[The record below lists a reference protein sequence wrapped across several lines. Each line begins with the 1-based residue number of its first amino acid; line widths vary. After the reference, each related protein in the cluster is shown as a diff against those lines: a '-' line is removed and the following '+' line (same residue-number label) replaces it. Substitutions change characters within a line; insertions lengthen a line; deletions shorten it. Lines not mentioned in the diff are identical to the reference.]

1 MKAETAP
8 KQDVAAYPAPYILMP
23 RLLRLFWLGLVLF
36 AGLTALSTWLLIHRH
51 GALYPYNNPVFQ
63 KGSWQFDFECFQHRF
78 AHFGTPGFFTAPAPI
93 PFTYPAPMS
102 LAYDLFYAETAW
114 PDRDFITVC
123 ILAYVTAAALLTRA
137 LILRNVR
144 VFPAIGFVGTVLLF
158 SYPAALQLFL
168 ANMEIL
174 IWMLVALGMWAY
186 VRERHWSA
194 AACFGLA
201 AAVKIFPFV
210 YFGLLLSKKRYKEI
224 AFGALLFVSV
234 TLLSLHL
241 LGPSIPTANREIA
254 VGLKYF
260 QAVYVFQFHPPESGM
275 DHSLFAILKLCLV
288 RLNRTDLLPLLIRPY
303 LLTAATLGILLYL
316 VCIRHLPMFN
326 QVLAIVVASVLLP
339 PVSHDYTLLHVYT
352 PFVLL
357 MLGMLAEHP
366 DHRRNTTEA
375 ALLTCFLLL
384 FSSENYLIYHGI
396 RFAGQ
401 VKAVVLVVLFVIAL
415 RSPLDLQLFPAHKRS
430 RFRAHRTPELPRAGD
445 AGPPQPA

>member
-1 MKAETAP
+1 
-8 KQDVAAYPAPYILMP
+8 MP
-23 RLLRLFWLGLVLF
+23 QLLRLFWLGVVFF
-36 AGLTALSTWLLIHRH
+36 ACLTVLSTRLLIHRH
-51 GALYPYNNPVFQ
+51 GLAYPYGNPIFQ
-63 KGSWQFDFECFQHRF
+63 RPSWQFDFICFRNRF
-78 AHFGTPGFFTAPAPI
+78 AHFGTPGFYTAPAPI

-102 LAYDLFYAETAW
+102 LPYDLFYAETTR
-114 PDRDFITVC
+114 PHRDFILACV
-123 ILAYVTAAALLTRA
+123 LAYLAAAALLTRA
-137 LILRNVR
+137 LLKRNLRTVT
-144 VFPAIGFVGTVLLF
+144 AIGFVGTLLVL

-174 IWMLVALGMWAY
+174 VWMLVALGVWAY

-210 YFGLLLSKKRYKEI
+210 YFGLLLSRKRYKEI

-241 LGPSIPTANREIA
+241 LGPNIPTANREIA

-288 RLNRTDLLPLLIRPY
+288 RFNRTDLLPLLIRPY
-303 LLTAATLGILLYL
+303 LVTAAILGILLYFL
-316 VCIRHLPMFN
+316 RIRHLPMFN
-326 QVLAIVVASVLLP
+326 QVLAIVVVSVLLP

-357 MLGMLAEHP
+357 ILSMLGEHP
-366 DHRRNTTEA
+366 DRRRRTVEA
-375 ALLTCFLLL
+375 ALLACFLLL
-384 FSSENYLIYHGI
+384 FSSENYLIHQGL

-401 VKAVVLVVLFVIAL
+401 VKAVDLVILFVIAL
-415 RSPLDLQLFPAHKRS
+415 RSPLDLRLFPAGEDPRS
-430 RFRAHRTPELPRAGD
+430 RPSHP
-445 AGPPQPA
+445 